1 MGRQFDR
8 RKVQVDGVDEIWAAD
23 ILDML
28 AFSKFNRGVKYLLA
42 VIDIFLNMD
51 V

>member
-1 MGRQFDR
+1 MSRQFDR
-8 RKVQVDGVDEIWAAD
+8 RNLQVNGVDEIWAAD
-23 ILDML
+23 LVDMQ
-28 AFSKFNRGVKYLLA
+28 AYSKFNRGVKYLLA